1 MNKLIYMAVGI
12 GLAVIPRGIG
22 AVASDILPPAK
33 RVPSVELAARL
44 AKVNMPAP
52 VVVAELKHPFF
63 PVEFNKVEEVP
74 TAKTPSRKSDIE
86 ILETIAANINVSGI
100 MERPNGESVLMIR
113 QKKLKVG
120 DHLTIT
126 LDDRDY
132 EVEITDIKRTSYSLR
147 LHDAEITRS
156 TVTKLGKPQ

>member
-1 MNKLIYMAVGI
+1 MNKPIYIAVGI
-12 GLAVIPRGIG
+12 GLAVASRGYG
-22 AVASDILPPAK
+22 AVASDILPPSK
-33 RVPSVELAARL
+33 RTPSVELAARL
-44 AKVNMPAP
+44 AKVATPTP
-52 VVVAELKHPFF
+52 VVVADLKHPFF
-63 PVEFNKVEEVP
+63 PSEFNQVEEVP
-74 TAKTPSRKSDIE
+74 VGKTPSNKSDIE
-86 ILETIAANINVSGI
+86 VLETIAANINVSGI
-100 MERPNGESVLMIR
+100 MERPNGESILLIR

-126 LDDRDY
+126 LDDRDF